1 MIPIL
6 CRFLPG
12 KITAVKH
19 QIQVIP
25 GGGMFQKLTRWTLTQ
40 IVLAHYLT
48 PYNNDHQ
55 LSNSLNDSHYET

>member
-1 MIPIL
+1 
-6 CRFLPG
+6 
-12 KITAVKH
+12 
-19 QIQVIP
+19 
-25 GGGMFQKLTRWTLTQ
+25 LTQ